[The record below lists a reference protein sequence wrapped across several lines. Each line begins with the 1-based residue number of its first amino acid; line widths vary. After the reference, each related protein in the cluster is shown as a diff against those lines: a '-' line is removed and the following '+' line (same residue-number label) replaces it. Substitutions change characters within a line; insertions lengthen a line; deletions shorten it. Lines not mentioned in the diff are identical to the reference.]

1 MHADAHPSPLPG
13 ELRPWVEQIA
23 HARANKLQIDIR
35 GGNTKAFYGG
45 AQQGL
50 VLDTRVLSGISSYEP
65 SELVVTARAGTPLA
79 ELEAA
84 LAACGQCLPFEPPRF
99 GDVNAVGG
107 TVGGMVAA
115 GLSGPARA
123 SVGSVRDYVLGAT
136 LLNGKGETLS
146 FGGTVMKNVAG
157 YDLSRVLAGSLG
169 TLGVICEVS
178 LKVLP
183 VAPATLTL
191 RLEAEQ
197 AAAIR
202 KVNEWGAQPL
212 PLNASAWWDGMLVLR
227 LSGAA
232 AAVQAAQS
240 VIGGEVVD
248 APLAAGFWT
257 GLRDHRDEFF
267 VGAAKAVEAG
277 ASLWRLSVP
286 ATTPPLK
293 LSGEQLLEWG
303 GAQRWICTS
312 APANVLREVA
322 QAAGGHAVL
331 FRGHDKRAGAFAP
344 LKAPLDRIQRELMR
358 AFDPDG
364 VFNPARLLE
373 HA

>member
-1 MHADAHPSPLPG
+1 MADGSSEVLAGWAERIHD
-13 ELRPWVEQIA
+13 
-23 HARANKLQIDIR
+23 ARASKRQIDIR

-45 AQQGL
+45 PQQGL
-50 VLDTRVLSGISSYEP
+50 VLDTMALSGISSHEP
-65 SELVVTARAGTPLA
+65 TELVVTARSGTLLSD
-79 ELEAA
+79 LEAA
-84 LAACGQCLPFEPPRF
+84 LAAHGQCLPFEPPRF
-99 GDVNAVGG
+99 GPAG
-107 TVGGMVAA
+107 TVGGMLAT
-115 GLSGPARA
+115 GLAGPARA
-123 SVGSVRDYVLGAT
+123 AVGTVRDYVLGAT
-136 LLNGKGETLS
+136 LLNGKAEVLS

-157 YDLSRVLAGSLG
+157 YDLSRVLAGSMG

-183 VAPATLTL
+183 LPPATATL

-202 KVNEWGAQPL
+202 RVNEWGGQPL

-227 LSGAA
+227 LSGAS
-232 AAVQAAQS
+232 AAVRAA
-240 VIGGEVVD
+240 VALIGGEVIE
-248 APLAAGFWT
+248 APLAATFWA
-257 GLRDHRDEFF
+257 GLRDQGDEFF
-267 VGAAKAVEAG
+267 KGAAAAVEGG
-277 ASLWRLSVP
+277 ATLWRLSVP

-312 APANVLREVA
+312 APPSVLRDVA

-331 FRGHDKRAGAFAP
+331 FRGRDKSPGVFARP
-344 LKAPLDRIQRELMR
+344 KPPLDRIQGELQR

-364 VFNPARLLE
+364 VFNPQRLGLG
-373 HA
+373 A

>member
-1 MHADAHPSPLPG
+1 MSEVVTRWA
-13 ELRPWVEQIA
+13 EQIQA
-23 HARANKLQIDIR
+23 ARASRLQIDIR
-35 GGNTKAFYGG
+35 GGNTKAFYAG

-50 VLDTRVLSGISSYEP
+50 VLDTTALSGISSHEP
-65 SELVVTARAGTPLA
+65 TELVVTARGGTLLA
-79 ELEAA
+79 DLEAA
-84 LAACGQCLPFEPPRF
+84 LSAHGQCLPFEPPRF
-99 GDVNAVGG
+99 GMGG

-115 GLSGPARA
+115 GLAGPARA
-123 SVGSVRDYVLGAT
+123 AVGTVRDYVLGAT
-136 LLNGKGETLS
+136 LLNGKAEVLS

-157 YDLSRVLAGSLG
+157 YDLSRVLAGSMG

-183 VAPATLTL
+183 VLPATVTL

-202 KVNEWGAQPL
+202 RVNEWGGQPL

-227 LSGAA
+227 LSGAT
-232 AAVQAAQS
+232 AAVRAATAL
-240 VIGGEVVD
+240 IGGEVVD
-248 APLAAGFWT
+248 PPLAATFWD

-277 ASLWRLSVP
+277 ATLWRLSVP

-312 APANVLREVA
+312 APASVLRDVA

-331 FRGHDKRAGAFAP
+331 FRGRDKAAGVFARP
-344 LKAPLDRIQRELMR
+344 KPPLDRIQGELQR

-364 VFNPARLLE
+364 VFNPQRLGIP
-373 HA
+373 A